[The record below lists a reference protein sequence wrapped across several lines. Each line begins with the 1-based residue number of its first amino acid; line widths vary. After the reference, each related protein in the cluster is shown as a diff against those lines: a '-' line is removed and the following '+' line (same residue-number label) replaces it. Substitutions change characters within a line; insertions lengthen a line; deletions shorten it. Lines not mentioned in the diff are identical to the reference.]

1 MNDRLPVHLVGL
13 SKFLSLVL
21 RHDPA
26 AIGLELD
33 ANGWTDIATLLAKA
47 AAAGRPMTRADL
59 DTVVALNDKRRFS
72 LSDDG
77 RRLRA
82 AQGHSIAVDLA
93 IAEAVPPALLFHGTA
108 QRFLDAILQQGLRP
122 QSRNHVH
129 LSADAQTA
137 TDVGR
142 RHGHPVVLRIDT
154 AAALA
159 AGVRFHR
166 ADNGVWLADRIPAD
180 CLASETPG
188 AA

>member
-1 MNDRLPVHLVGL
+1 MNDQLPRHLVGL

-21 RHDPA
+21 RHDPG

-47 AAAGRPMTRADL
+47 AAAGRTIERADL
-59 DTVVALNDKRRFS
+59 DTVIALNDKRRFS

-77 RRLRA
+77 LRLRA

-93 IAEAVPPALLFHGTA
+93 IAEATPPALLYHGTA
-108 QRFLDAILQQGLRP
+108 RRFLDAILQQGLRP

-129 LSADAQTA
+129 LSADATTA
-137 TDVGR
+137 TEVGR
-142 RHGHPVVLRIDT
+142 RHGSPVVLRVDT

-159 AGVRFHR
+159 AGVRFYR
-166 ADNGVWLADRIPAD
+166 ADNGVWLADPVPAR
-180 CLASETPG
+180 CLALADPP